1 MVEQKWHQ
9 MEAREE
15 EEQRRRESQSQM
27 ALGNGHASGL
37 PSPPQISPAAAI
49 RDLILDGDSFSRDG
63 DGFAADSASKLHLF
77 KPQIRQFTP
86 ESMRQMLEQKLQ
98 QRQKQLQEQHQRR
111 REEEKSGWNG
121 NGLANGNNN
130 DEEEEEDYNSGIGL
144 FGYLCTH
151 TNILSY

>member
-1 MVEQKWHQ
+1 MPYIIT
-9 MEAREE
+9 
-15 EEQRRRESQSQM
+15 
-27 ALGNGHASGL
+27 N
-37 PSPPQISPAAAI
+37 P
-49 RDLILDGDSFSRDG
+49 ILTTKTLTTNPINHPEDG

-98 QRQKQLQEQHQRR
+98 QRQKQLQQQHQRR

-121 NGLANGNNN
+121 NGLAIGN